1 MELKDDSLIRVM
13 IVEDQTLL
21 RESLKR
27 LLESEP
33 GVVVKGEAGTVA
45 EAVDAAERSRGEVD
59 IIILDLR
66 LPDGNGLD
74 AVESLKRAL
83 PEARVFVLTSYD
95 DLALVERA
103 MSLHVAGYAPK
114 NATFDELLSALRSIR
129 QGQTYVHPA
138 ITRRLVEG
146 FGSHFADALTET
158 ELKIL
163 QYLSDGLSYGE
174 IAGRLFVSEKTV
186 RRYSAV
192 IFSKMNVSDKAQAVA
207 EALRR
212 GLLA

>member
-1 MELKDDSLIRVM
+1 MSGNRPIKVM

-21 RESLKR
+21 RESLRR
-27 LLESEP
+27 LLESEN
-33 GVVVKGEAGTVA
+33 GVVVKGEAGSVA
-45 EAVDAAERSRGEVD
+45 EALATAERLQGEID
-59 IIILDLR
+59 IVIMDIR

-74 AVESLKRAL
+74 AVEGLKKVQPAVK
-83 PEARVFVLTSYD
+83 VFVLTSYD

-114 NATFDELLSALRSIR
+114 NSTYEELIGALRTIQR
-129 QGQTYVHPA
+129 GETYVHPA

-146 FGSHFADALTET
+146 FGSHFQDSLTDT

-163 QYLSDGLSYGE
+163 QLLAEGLTYGE
-174 IAGRLFVSEKTV
+174 IATKLFVSEKTV
-186 RRYSAV
+186 RRYSSV